1 MTTMEFQNNHQSQIS
16 NTQNS
21 HITSS
26 EKDDQDKDQKPNSNL
41 NKSYPVPPNEAIK
54 NKLNMNSSLN
64 AKADTNTS
72 LNEQK
77 KKEQSDLFDD
87 EDILYNDEEEN
98 ELFREYDLM
107 EDSQLRTMDDLKNIN

>member
-41 NKSYPVPPNEAIK
+41 NKSFIFFSQVNQSKSPFYFY
-54 NKLNMNSSLN
+54 LQHSSH
-64 AKADTNTS
+64 
-72 LNEQK
+72 
-77 KKEQSDLFDD
+77 FY
-87 EDILYNDEEEN
+87 IC
-98 ELFREYDLM
+98 
-107 EDSQLRTMDDLKNIN
+107 